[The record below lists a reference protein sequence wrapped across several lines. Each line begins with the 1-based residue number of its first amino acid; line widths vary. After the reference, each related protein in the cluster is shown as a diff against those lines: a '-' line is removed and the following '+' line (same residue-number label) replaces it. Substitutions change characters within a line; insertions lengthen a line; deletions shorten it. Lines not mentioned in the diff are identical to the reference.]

1 DRDATIL
8 KDDRT
13 DNGDGNFHYSFET
26 SNGIQDTKTGVP
38 GSAGQ
43 SNMNGDFSFP
53 LDDGSTASFT
63 YVADENGYHVE
74 SPLLPSIPE
83 YVQKQIDFAAEQ
95 RARGVIFD

>member
-1 DRDATIL
+1 MQVVLACLLAVSAARPDRDATIL

-43 SNMNGDFSFP
+43 SNMNGDF
-53 LDDGSTASFT
+53 
-63 YVADENGYHVE
+63 
-74 SPLLPSIPE
+74 
-83 YVQKQIDFAAEQ
+83 
-95 RARGVIFD
+95 R